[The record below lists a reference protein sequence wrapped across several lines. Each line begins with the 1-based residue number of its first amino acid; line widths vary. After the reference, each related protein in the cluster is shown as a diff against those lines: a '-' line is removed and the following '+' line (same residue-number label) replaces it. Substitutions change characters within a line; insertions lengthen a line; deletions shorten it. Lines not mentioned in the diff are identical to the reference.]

1 MIENYFTDCPPPV
14 EDMLAKLL
22 LTLLAFVGL
31 GLDDR
36 QVVVVVILYLVVLE
50 YCFNI
55 KLGFFGTNSE

>member
-1 MIENYFTDCPPPV
+1 
-14 EDMLAKLL
+14 MLAKLL
-22 LTLLAFVGL
+22 LTLLAFVDL

>member
-1 MIENYFTDCPPPV
+1 
-14 EDMLAKLL
+14 MLAKLL

-55 KLGFFGTNSE
+55 KLGFLGTNSE